1 MRELLALSE
10 GLPLREV
17 EPGHVL
23 VREGERSGALFVL
36 ERGALTVARAGV
48 TIAVISAPGS
58 LVGEVA
64 VLVGG
69 VHSATVTATIPSAVR
84 VAEDGDAF
92 LRSSPEVMLLVAR
105 EVAQRLQGLVGYV
118 VELKVQYSDGPGLE
132 AMDEI
137 LARLSV
143 WRTEAMDYESER
155 DPDPQR

>member
-1 MRELLALSE
+1 
-10 GLPLREV
+10 
-17 EPGHVL
+17 
-23 VREGERSGALFVL
+23 
-36 ERGALTVARAGV
+36 
-48 TIAVISAPGS
+48 
-58 LVGEVA
+58 
-64 VLVGG
+64 
-69 VHSATVTATIPSAVR
+69 
-84 VAEDGDAF
+84 
-92 LRSSPEVMLLVAR
+92 MLLVAR